1 LETRPYMISSSDLQE
16 PHLLRRLVDKVLS
29 PEELRNYVLLEEVVH
44 TPSRS
49 GGVPPGARGLIPK
62 WKHLEQTAIERVR
75 QELNSLFD
83 VSFFGWRKDST
94 NREPEELTQE
104 TLCGSELF
112 LPENDIQTPD
122 GLYYQS
128 CLAVLRDSV
137 SCTNGIRGVK
147 GKPLFYSHE
156 CPPTSW
162 YEEPPRVKAG
172 SPGRPPSR
180 NMKAAYEEAIAR
192 IARGEKKDTVA
203 LEMAEKYR
211 VSEST
216 LRTYLKPSKT
226 PAWAKN
232 QPPLG

>member
-1 LETRPYMISSSDLQE
+1 MISSSDLQE
-16 PHLLRRLVDKVLS
+16 PHLLRHLVDKVLS
-29 PEELRNYVLLEEVVH
+29 PEELKDYVLLEDIVH
-44 TPSRS
+44 KQSRG
-49 GGVPPGARGLIPK
+49 GGVPPGARPLISR
-62 WKHLEQTAIERVR
+62 WKTFEKTAIDRVR
-75 QELNSLFD
+75 QELSTLFD
-83 VSFFGWRKDST
+83 VSFFGWPQGST
-94 NREPEELTQE
+94 NREPEELTHE
-104 TLCGSELF
+104 TILGSTFF

-122 GLYYQS
+122 GLHYQS
-128 CLAVLRDSV
+128 CLAVLRDAV
-137 SCTNGIRGVK
+137 SCTNGVRSVK

-172 SPGRPPSR
+172 SPGRPTSS
-180 NMKAAYEEAIAR
+180 NMKSAYEEAVAR

-203 LEMAEKYR
+203 LEMAEKYK